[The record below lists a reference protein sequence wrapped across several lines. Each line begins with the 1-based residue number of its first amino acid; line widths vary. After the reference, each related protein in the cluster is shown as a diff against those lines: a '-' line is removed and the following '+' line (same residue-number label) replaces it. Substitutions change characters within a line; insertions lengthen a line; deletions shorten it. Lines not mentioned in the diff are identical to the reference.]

1 MNGFRA
7 GPLVAL
13 CCGWFLVIVDA
24 TIVTIALNPL
34 HQEFGSSIAGLQW
47 VVDGYTVAF
56 AAFLLCFGWLGDR
69 WGGKRL
75 YQSGLLAFV
84 AASACCGLAP
94 GLVALVAARVVQG
107 VAAAALVPSSLSL
120 LRDSYPDPARLA
132 RAVGVWATVGGV
144 AGGLGPLLGGV
155 LVGALGW
162 RSLFL
167 VNVPLGL
174 AGALLVRRLVAGG
187 SRAQR
192 TDRFDWAGQTTAV
205 VALVGITIAA
215 VSGRSG
221 GPSVL
226 AAGVVGLAAA
236 VAFVLIERHT
246 AHPMIPR
253 AMLADRA
260 LVTPVGIGS
269 LMNFGFYG
277 QLFVITLYLQQ
288 VRHLSPLLTGIA
300 LLPQTGVIAVSS
312 WAGGRLTG
320 RIGPRR
326 PMAIGMGV
334 GAVGFLTLT
343 AATAAIPYAWLMVPM
358 AAAGFGI
365 AFTMPAATT
374 AVIDAAPADRAGI
387 ASGLL
392 NTGRQV
398 GGALGIAV
406 LGTLYAAATFPTGFR
421 LAMAVAGAAY
431 LGGLALAVSLP
442 RAREPVTA
450 MARG

>member
-1 MNGFRA
+1 VNGFRA

-75 YQSGLLAFV
+75 YQAGLLVFV

-174 AGALLVRRLVAGG
+174 AGALLVRRLVPDA
-187 SRAQR
+187 SPVAAR
-192 TDRFDWAGQTTAV
+192 DRFDWAGQVAAV
-205 VALVGITIAA
+205 VALVGITMAA
-215 VSGRSG
+215 VEVGRTG
-221 GPSVL
+221 VTG
-226 AAGVVGLAAA
+226 GVVGIAAA
-236 VAFVLIERHT
+236 VAFVLVERRT
-246 AHPMIPR
+246 AGPMIPR

-374 AVIDAAPADRAGI
+374 AVIDAAPAERAGI

-431 LGGLALAVSLP
+431 LGGLALAVSHP